1 MPSNNTAMPST
12 PPPDTA
18 MPSNNTAKPST
29 PSPDTAMPSTPSSD
43 TAMPPT
49 MLPTQT
55 PAIAD
60 EDIAVAF
67 SEHVCNNTDPCPEV
81 RRTATVYPQI
91 HTESCENSCAPT
103 ATPPGCW
110 PGTVTVTPVLGTC
123 SGNFTQ
129 MTLDFVPAAPVA
141 NCKGKYEWVT
151 SLNYTGCL
159 ANVTF
164 KTHYGTSS
172 VSAVDF
178 APVPEKPSRISNFA
192 CPGIEEKTLRD
203 VVTCTAVAFRYTAD
217 EVFSLAVFEDS
228 QGVHFDGIDGSSV
241 PSTAAQEDGYTFI
254 FDYTLPS
261 DPVDALRINS
271 SVYYLSQDGSRNY
284 SFDYYVETLSVT
296 APLLPVL
303 PPTSDSIIM
312 CTELA
317 DDRLTHVCNIT
328 CYDSIGEV
336 RAPEE
341 STDFEMTFMKYGCNE
356 GPDPTLSEFYGQVKN
371 VVYFNLTY
379 SEICANDTIV
389 LDLDVTVDNVTL
401 LTRDPSTHEL
411 VAEVVKLY
419 SNGHHAHTPTPTL
432 PAVPEEEKSHTT
444 IIIIFA
450 VAGGVLAGV
459 LALLFFRSTR
469 EKKAVGTWCVLG
481 EGSSGKELGFASQLV
496 EEGPSDY
503 SVNTH
508 KKPKPQYH
516 EELLELA
523 E

>member
-1 MPSNNTAMPST
+1 MESSIRTA
-12 PPPDTA
+12 
-18 MPSNNTAKPST
+18 
-29 PSPDTAMPSTPSSD
+29 
-43 TAMPPT
+43 
-49 MLPTQT
+49 
-55 PAIAD
+55 
-60 EDIAVAF
+60 EDIANALAAFDLDQASSHLSRSELPGDLYHALNKILLNLTSYKPYLPEAILSPSGSNLPTTECVPGLSTGCAAIVFTDILSSTATWNAMPHAMKSGLRTHNMALRAVLRTCNGYEVKTIGDSFMVAF
-67 SEHVCNNTDPCPEV
+67 
-81 RRTATVYPQI
+81 Q
-91 HTESCENSCAPT
+91 
-103 ATPPGCW
+103 
-110 PGTVTVTPVLGTC
+110 
-123 SGNFTQ
+123 
-129 MTLDFVPAAPVA
+129 TLDDALGFALGSQVGLYQEHWPEELSELPQCSVE
-141 NCKGKYEWVT
+141 KGAWNGLRIRIGV
-151 SLNYTGCL
+151 
-159 ANVTF
+159 
-164 KTHYGTSS
+164 HYGEIE
-172 VSAVDF
+172 V
-178 APVPEKPSRISNFA
+178 EKNCLSD
-192 CPGIEEKTLRD
+192 RD

-450 VAGGVLAGV
+450 VAGGVSAGLLAV
-459 LALLFFRSTR
+459 LFVLSKR
-469 EKKAVGTWCVLG
+469 EEKAVGTWCVLG
-481 EGSSGKELGFASQLV
+481 EGSPGKELGIVGQLV
-496 EEGPSDY
+496 EEGPSNF
-503 SVNTH
+503 SAPINTLN
-508 KKPKPQYH
+508 KPEAPQ
-516 EELLELA
+516 EGLLELA